1 MSDPATTFESE
12 TLSRFL
18 LQRNHI
24 RADLT
29 IRPDPFI
36 PHPYPRLSVTK
47 REALTE
53 ADLWARGRHIAELA
67 GKNLYGRADINP
79 SHIPQSLSMES
90 TPTPENPQHV
100 DIIGWPKDKPSQK
113 ILAIEI
119 ARIAGKAKLL
129 PD

>member
-1 MSDPATTFESE
+1 MSDPATTFEAE

-24 RADLT
+24 RADFS
-29 IRPDPFI
+29 IKPDPFI
-36 PHPYPRLSVTK
+36 PHPYPRLSVT
-47 REALTE
+47 RRDTLTE
-53 ADLWARGRHIAELA
+53 TDLWARGSHIAKLT

-79 SHIPQSLSMES
+79 AHIPQSLSMES

-119 ARIAGKAKLL
+119 ARIAGKAKQL

>member
-1 MSDPATTFESE
+1 MSDPATTFEPE

-29 IRPDPFI
+29 VKPDPFI
-36 PHPYPRLSVTK
+36 PHPYPRLSVT
-47 REALTE
+47 RRDTLTE
-53 ADLWARGRHIAELA
+53 TDLWDRGRHIAELT
-67 GKNLYGRADINP
+67 GKNLHGRADINP
-79 SHIPQSLSMES
+79 SHIPQDLSMES

-100 DIIGWPKDKPSQK
+100 DIVGWPKDKPSQK

-119 ARIAGKAKLL
+119 ARIAGKAKLP

>member
-1 MSDPATTFESE
+1 MSDSAATFEPE

-36 PHPYPRLSVTK
+36 PHPYPRLSVTR

-53 ADLWARGRHIAELA
+53 TDLWTRGRHIAELA
-67 GKNLYGRADINP
+67 GKNLYGRADLNP
-79 SHIPQSLSMES
+79 SRIPQDLSMES
-90 TPTPENPQHV
+90 TPTSENPQHV

-113 ILAIEI
+113 LLAIEI
-119 ARIAGKAKLL
+119 ARIAGKAKL
-129 PD
+129 PPG

>member
-1 MSDPATTFESE
+1 MSDPAISFVPEA
-12 TLSRFL
+12 LSRFL

-47 REALTE
+47 LNGMTE
-53 ADLWARGRHIAELA
+53 TDIWSRGRHIAELA
-67 GKNLYGRADINP
+67 GKNLHGRADINP
-79 SHIPQSLSMES
+79 AYIPQSLSMEA

-100 DIIGWPKDKPSQK
+100 DIIGWPQDKPSQK
-113 ILAIEI
+113 LLAIEI
-119 ARIAGKAKLL
+119 ARIAGKAKLP

>member
-1 MSDPATTFESE
+1 MSDSATTFESE

-18 LQRNHI
+18 LQRNQI

-29 IRPDPFI
+29 VRPDPFI

-79 SHIPQSLSMES
+79 SHIPQSLSMEA

-113 ILAIEI
+113 ILAMEI

-129 PD
+129 PG

>member
-1 MSDPATTFESE
+1 MSDPLSKFAPE

-36 PHPYPRLSVTK
+36 PHPYPRLSVT
-47 REALTE
+47 RHDALTE
-53 ADLWARGRHIAELA
+53 TDLWNRGRHIAQLA
-67 GKNLYGRADINP
+67 GKSLHGRADIDLP
-79 SHIPQSLSMES
+79 RIPQSLSMES

-113 ILAIEI
+113 ILAIEL
-119 ARIAGKAKLL
+119 ARVAGKAKL
-129 PD
+129 PPA